1 MISSRDALLAC
12 LPPVAYD
19 PSARY
24 VQVEA
29 TVAATVLDAA
39 LNSDQRML
47 TEFDPARTS
56 EALADWERNYGLPDQ
71 CTPADLV
78 LAQRTAF
85 LLRKIASTGGQ
96 SRAYMVASGL
106 AAGYVITITE
116 FDAHS
121 VLSGVDDALHDLD
134 APFMWQ
140 ANVPLPSGALYSVE
154 SGVDEPL
161 ETGAIYAIEC
171 LLNQIKPA
179 HTLLLINYF

>member
-19 PSARY
+19 PNAPY

-47 TEFDPARTS
+47 MEFDPAQTA
-56 EALADWERNYGLPDQ
+56 EALIDWERNYGLPDQ
-71 CTPADLV
+71 CAPAELV
-78 LAQRTAF
+78 LAQRTAL
-85 LLRKIASTGGQ
+85 LLRKIASIGGQ
-96 SRAYMVASGL
+96 SRAYMIASGL

-116 FDAHS
+116 FDPHT
-121 VLSGVDDALHDLD
+121 VLSGVDEALHDLD

-140 ANVPLPSGALYSVE
+140 ANVPLPAGALYSVE

-161 ETGAIYAIEC
+161 ETGASYVIEC

-179 HTLLLINYF
+179 HTLLLMNYF